1 MTFGRTTAP
10 RFGIISADNSRI
22 AAFNASVGTSETW
35 KVRVCAKRRGECA
48 QLGACLSRGSHR
60 AFPGP
65 QTKHGKRVRP
75 LSLPVIGQRALG
87 SRVARI
93 VRAAR
98 TARPFW
104 EGRASARP
112 HRINVHPT
120 RMESRHLG
128 GYWCNGHLG
137 HCTRPL
143 LSIQLS
149 ERTHPETLS
158 FPTSNLRNSLRP
170 QAPSANQPRAK
181 E

>member
-112 HRINVHPT
+112 YRISGCPARCNRPASHPANL
-120 RMESRHLG
+120 R
-128 GYWCNGHLG
+128 
-137 HCTRPL
+137 
-143 LSIQLS
+143 
-149 ERTHPETLS
+149 ERTHSKTRS
-158 FPTSNLRNSLRP
+158 FHISTRNRLRP
-170 QAPSANQPRAK
+170 QASSAN
-181 E
+181 